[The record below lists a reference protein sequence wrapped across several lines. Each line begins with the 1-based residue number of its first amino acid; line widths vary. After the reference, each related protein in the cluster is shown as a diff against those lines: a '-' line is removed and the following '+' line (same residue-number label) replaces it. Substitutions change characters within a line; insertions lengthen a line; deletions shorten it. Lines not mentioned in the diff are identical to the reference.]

1 MQGYGQFCPIAQ
13 AAEVLTERWTPLVI
27 RELVG
32 GSRRFNEIQRGV
44 PLMSSS
50 LLSKR
55 LRTLERVGVVER
67 QDGEYLLTP
76 AGWELKP
83 IIEQMGIWGER
94 WVRRAVSEQD
104 SDPAFLMWAIKRTLK
119 REALPE
125 DRTVVHF
132 RLTGAAEKK
141 CYWWLVLTGGDSD
154 LCLTDPGFGVDLTVR
169 SHPETLISV
178 WLGDTG
184 LAAALRRSDI
194 ELDGPS
200 HMKRAFPRWFGLS
213 SLAQI
218 ERPQPLADRPPA
230 IQPA

>member
-1 MQGYGQFCPIAQ
+1 MPGYGQFCPIAQ
-13 AAEVLTERWTPLVI
+13 AAEVLTERWTPLVV
-27 RELVG
+27 RELVA

-67 QDGEYLLTP
+67 RGGEYLLTQ
-76 AGWELKP
+76 AGRELKP
-83 IIEQMGIWGER
+83 IIDQMGIWGER
-94 WVRRAVSEQD
+94 WVRREVSDGD
-104 SDPAFLMWAIKRTLK
+104 SDPAFLMWAIKRTV
-119 REALPE
+119 RHDALP
-125 DRTVVHF
+125 DGRTVVHF
-132 RLTGAAEKK
+132 RLAGGAEKK
-141 CYWWLVLTGGDSD
+141 RYWWLVLTHADSD
-154 LCLTDPGFGVDLTVR
+154 LCLTDPGFGIDLTVR
-169 SHPETLISV
+169 SETQTLVSV

-200 HMKRAFPRWFGLS
+200 HMRRAFANWFGLS

-218 ERPQPLADRPPA
+218 ERPRALADRPRA
-230 IQPA
+230 TQPA